1 MHTLWNIIL
10 LAVAVFGI
18 SKLLPKIHIKGFTT
32 AIFVAIVYSIINFL
46 IGWLITLISLPAII
60 VTFGLFIFV
69 VNAVLLWITDKI
81 ISDFEI
87 EGITTTLLAAFL
99 ITMLHKVLLW
109 IF

>member
-1 MHTLWNIIL
+1 MHTLWSIIL

-18 SKLLPKIHIKGFTT
+18 SKLLPKIHIKSFTT
-32 AIFVAIVYSIINFL
+32 AIFVAIIYSIINFL

>member
-1 MHTLWNIIL
+1 M
-10 LAVAVFGI
+10 AVAVFGI
-18 SKLLPKIHIKGFTT
+18 SKLLPKIHIKSFTT
-32 AIFVAIVYSIINFL
+32 AIFVAIIYSIINFL